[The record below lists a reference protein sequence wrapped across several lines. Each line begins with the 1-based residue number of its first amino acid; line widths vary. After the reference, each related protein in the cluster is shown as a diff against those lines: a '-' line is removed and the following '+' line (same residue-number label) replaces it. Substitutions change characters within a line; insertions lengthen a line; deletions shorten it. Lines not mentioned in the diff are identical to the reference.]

1 MHPPVAPP
9 DPRRSWDLPPF
20 GAMPTVERLTLELL
34 RVVAPNPSPM
44 TLDGTNTY
52 VLGAAGTG
60 EVVIVDPGP
69 DDPGHRRRV
78 DDAVAGLDAE
88 VRAIA
93 LTHHHPDH
101 AEAAAGWAA
110 DLGCP
115 VLAPTAHLAVDAP
128 VMVGGD
134 RLGPRDVEVTV
145 IATPGHTRD
154 HVAFRLGSGAVLTGD
169 HVLGRGTSVVVHP
182 DGDLEAYLDSLQR
195 VYDLGPSAL
204 HPGHG
209 PSLTEDPGAVLSYYT
224 EHRRYRE
231 LQLKHALREGP
242 AGLDALVARLYAD
255 VDRRVWPAAA
265 ASLSALLALLR
276 ARGEVHL
283 DVGARYHLVV

>member
-20 GAMPTVERLTLELL
+20 GAMPTVERLTPELL
-34 RVVAPNPSPM
+34 RVLAPNPSPM

-69 DDPGHRRRV
+69 DDPIHRQRV
-78 DDAVAGLDAE
+78 DDAVAEVGAE

-93 LTHHHPDH
+93 VTHHHPDH
-101 AEAAAGWAA
+101 AAAAAGWAA

-128 VMVGGD
+128 VITEGD
-134 RLGPRDVEVTV
+134 RVALRDVEVTV

-154 HVAFRLGSGAVLTGD
+154 HVAFRLGCGAVLTGD
-169 HVLGRGTSVVVHP
+169 HVLGRGTSVVAHP
-182 DGDLEAYLDSLQR
+182 DGDLQAYLDSLQR
-195 VYDLGPSAL
+195 VHDLGPCAL

-209 PSLTEDPGAVLSYYT
+209 PSLTEDPGAVLSYYAQ
-224 EHRRYRE
+224 HRYYRE
-231 LQLKHALREGP
+231 LQLKHALRDGP
-242 AGLDALVARLYAD
+242 ARLDELVARLYAD

-276 ARGEVHL
+276 ARGEVHR
-283 DVGARYHLVV
+283 DAGGRYHLDV